1 MTTDTPG
8 ASAPRG
14 EEVVSPPLPWFGPTL
29 YELVP
34 GLAPGARSSAIRTT
48 AARAITSARHDP
60 VRQDRLRR
68 ADQAS
73 HGAVAAL
80 VAEMLT
86 PPLPRPDPEDRP

>member
-1 MTTDTPG
+1 MTTNAPD
-8 ASAPRG
+8 ASAPRS
-14 EEVVSPPLPWFGPTL
+14 EEAVSPPLPWFGPTL

-34 GLAPGARSSAIRTT
+34 GLAPGARSPVLRTT
-48 AARAITSARHDP
+48 AARAIAAARHDP
-60 VRQDRLRR
+60 VRREHLRR

-86 PPLPRPDPEDRP
+86 PPLPRPDTEDRP